1 MRNLET
7 ALRRRWLD
15 LAIAASL
22 FLVVLGV
29 YAPVRYYG
37 FVDYDDY
44 FYVSQNQHVLSGL
57 NAGSVRWA
65 FTSTEFANWFP
76 LTWISLMADRQFF
89 AAPEE
94 MPPSDVRAGA
104 LHRTNVILHAAA
116 TLLLFALLKRMT
128 GATGPSLLAAF
139 LFGLHPLRVESVAW
153 VSERKDVLSGVFWM
167 LALHSYVSY
176 ARRPRAW
183 SYLLTLL
190 LYGLGFLAKPMV
202 VTLPLIL
209 VLLDFWP
216 LRRLNGARGQVIR
229 RIVWEKLPFYV
240 LALAMALITYGVQR
254 SGGAVRT
261 FDELPLAARL
271 ANAVVSAAVY
281 IAKTVWPMR
290 LAVLYPLPMNQPAW
304 QVIVA
309 GLVLA
314 GITLLS
320 LRTIRTRPYL
330 AVGWLWYLIAIL
342 PVIGIVQVGLQA
354 RADRYTYL
362 PTIGLILMLVW
373 SGEDAWRQW
382 PKARPVL
389 AGLCGAACVASV
401 ALTARQIPYWADSV
415 ALFRHTIEVTGPNA
429 IAHGYL
435 GDVWK
440 EQVMYEEAAS
450 EYRKGLAIAPHNIA
464 LLVNLGDVLGLLGRP
479 GDAIAPLAE
488 AMRLQPGDA
497 VIRNALGEA
506 LVRAGRIG
514 EAVAQF
520 SEAVRIQPDNAAARQ
535 NLQAALAVGEQPEN
549 RR

>member
-1 MRNLET
+1 M
-7 ALRRRWLD
+7 
-15 LAIAASL
+15 
-22 FLVVLGV
+22 VLGV
-29 YAPVRYYG
+29 YAPVRHYG

-44 FYVSQNQHVLSGL
+44 FYVSQNPHVLSGL
-57 NAGSVRWA
+57 NAGSLRWA

-94 MPPSDVRAGA
+94 MLPSDVRAGA
-104 LHRTNVILHAAA
+104 IHRTNVMLHAAA
-116 TLLLFALLKRMT
+116 TLLLFALLKRTT
-128 GATGPSLLAAF
+128 GAAGPSMLAAF

-183 SYLLTLL
+183 SYLVTLL
-190 LYGLGFLAKPMV
+190 LYCLGFLAKPMV

-209 VLLDFWP
+209 VLLDVWP
-216 LRRLNGARGQVIR
+216 LRRMNGARGQIIR
-229 RIVWEKLPFYV
+229 RLVWEKLPFYV
-240 LALAMALITYGVQR
+240 LALAMSLITYAVQR
-254 SGGAVRT
+254 KGGAVRT

-290 LAVLYPLPMNQPAW
+290 LAVLYPLVNHPAW

-330 AVGWLWYLIAIL
+330 VVGWFWYLIAIL

-373 SGEDAWRQW
+373 SGEDAWRRW

-415 ALFRHTIEVTGPNA
+415 ELFRHTIEVTGPNA

-450 EYRKGLAIAPHNIA
+450 EYRQGLAIAPHNIA
-464 LLVNLGDVLGLLGRP
+464 LLVNLGNVLGLSGRP
-479 GDAIAPLAE
+479 GESIAPLAE
-488 AMRLQPGDA
+488 AIRLQPGNA

-506 LVRAGRIG
+506 LVRTGRIG
-514 EAVAQF
+514 EAISQF
-520 SEAVRIQPDNAAARQ
+520 SEAVRIQPDNAAARR
-535 NLQAALAVGEQPEN
+535 NLQAALALGEQPEN